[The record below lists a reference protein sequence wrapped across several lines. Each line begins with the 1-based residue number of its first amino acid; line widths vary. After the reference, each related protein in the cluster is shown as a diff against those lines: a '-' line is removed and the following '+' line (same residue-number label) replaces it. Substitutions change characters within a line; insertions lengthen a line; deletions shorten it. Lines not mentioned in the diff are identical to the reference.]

1 MKLPK
6 GVKKLKTAGSK
17 TALADAISQLCA
29 QEFNGHIRVTAPQGV
44 KEAGIL
50 VFLQS
55 IPQLAVYQSP
65 DRSVYGH
72 EALAEIGRISTY
84 NGSVVRAEAYFT
96 HDLVEVDGIV
106 SKMRKAAVGEK
117 DLAAVGVRLPGSK
130 AKAARPP
137 AAAPATTAPALKAPA
152 APPAPPATKAVLPAV
167 RVAKPARPAATRPP
181 APPQEA
187 PAKAEPVVPKAVQR
201 PARPKAPAEDRL
213 AITPRVEGADAPAK
227 PAPAPRPGP
236 GGEGG
241 DEDFLRVLKDAGLSP
256 PAGGSQ
262 AEGTISGDDIDQYI
276 AAFETYIDKSKHPEA
291 ARGPSGPDLHGVV
304 DEIMDE
310 MVAAAGDDEW
320 TKGFIESQRDLV
332 LEKVATSS
340 RQLEG
345 LARQRDSVG
354 EERTSLVE
362 ISRTFQD
369 VLRAT
374 EQEAMKHKEE
384 LDRIAE
390 EEGEDADWLKTES
403 ANLEQ
408 QAQRLS
414 DMERVLAGVL
424 STHQR
429 RFERLESELEEA
441 EAETTTEVK
450 KELVDLETLK
460 KDFLEEMRDRIRG
473 MSTTAEGAP
482 SPAGAAKAARSI
494 SEGIHEQVEELERE
508 RAALAEEGRAL
519 EGEER
524 VAQERQQELDV
535 DREVE
540 VRSRLDE
547 LGAREATLKK
557 REDSLVEMERRLQ
570 ADRGLVEDELSKSR
584 SSQARL
590 RALEAEVQ
598 RREDGLKARE
608 SELEDSQREIGDV
621 DAKLRELRAS
631 EARLKAREMQLVARE
646 SELTT
651 ASDRVRKEREEEVE
665 LDLRHVG
672 EMERELKVRQ
682 EEYAKAQRE
691 AEGRIGQLQG
701 ELEIHRDRVKVL
713 EGRLSVLQEAEARA
727 RRLEESIAGGRS
739 SAVAGGVDEKELKRI
754 LTYLDDLLAHLP
766 ESKVEE
772 FSQSEYFELYD
783 RILRKLGI

>member
-17 TALADAISQLCA
+17 TALADAITQLCA

-65 DRSVYGH
+65 DRSVYGQ
-72 EALAEIGRISTY
+72 EALVEIGRISAY
-84 NGSVVRAEAYFT
+84 DGSVVRAEAYFT
-96 HDLVEVDGIV
+96 HDLVEVDSIV
-106 SKMRKAAVGEK
+106 SKMRKAAVNEK
-117 DLAAVGVRLPGSK
+117 DLAVVGVKLPGIK
-130 AKAARPP
+130 AGASR
-137 AAAPATTAPALKAPA
+137 APSATPA
-152 APPAPPATKAVLPAV
+152 APPAPAAPKGELPPI
-167 RVAKPARPAATRPP
+167 RVTRPEPPSAARPP
-181 APPQEA
+181 APKG
-187 PAKAEPVVPKAVQR
+187 AKG
-201 PARPKAPAEDRL
+201 PARPRVPEEDRL
-213 AITPRVEGADAPAK
+213 ALSPRVAEGGAPAK
-227 PAPAPRPGP
+227 PAPGAKPGP
-236 GGEGG
+236 EGEEG
-241 DEDFLRVLKDAGLSP
+241 DEEFLKVLKEVGMSP
-256 PAGGSQ
+256 PAGGNQ
-262 AEGTISGDDIDQYI
+262 AEGTISGDEIDQYI
-276 AAFETYIDKSKHPEA
+276 AAFETYIDKSTRPET
-291 ARGPSGPDLHGVV
+291 ARRPSGADLNVIV

-332 LEKVATSS
+332 LDKVSASS
-340 RQLEG
+340 TQLEG
-345 LARQRDSVG
+345 LARQRDSVA
-354 EERTSLVE
+354 EERTTLAE

-374 EQEAMKHKEE
+374 EQESRKHKEE

-408 QAQRLS
+408 QSERLS

-429 RFERLESELEEA
+429 RFEHLESELEEA
-441 EAETTTEVK
+441 EVETTTEVK

-473 MSTTAEGAP
+473 MSTTAEGEP
-482 SPAGAAKAARSI
+482 SPSGTAKAARSI
-494 SEGIHEQVEELERE
+494 SEGIHEQVEELEKE
-508 RAALAEEGRAL
+508 RAALDEEGRAL

-524 VAQERQQELDV
+524 AVQERQQELDV

-540 VRSRLDE
+540 VKARLGE
-547 LGAREATLKK
+547 LAEREAALKK
-557 REDSLVEMERRLQ
+557 REDALMEMERRLQ
-570 ADRGLVEDELSKSR
+570 ADRGLVEEELSKSR

-608 SELEDSQREIGDV
+608 SEIEDSQREIGDV
-621 DAKLRELRAS
+621 ENKLHEMRAT

-646 SELTT
+646 SELTA
-651 ASDRVRKEREEEVE
+651 ASDRTRKEREEGVE
-665 LDLRHVG
+665 LDLKRVG
-672 EMERELKVRQ
+672 EMERELKRRQ
-682 EEYAKAQRE
+682 QEYSKAQKE
-691 AEGRIGQLQG
+691 AEGRIGKLQE
-701 ELEIHRDRVKVL
+701 ELDIHRDRVKVL
-713 EGRLSVLQEAEARA
+713 EGRLSVLQDAEVRA
-727 RRLEESIAGGRS
+727 RRLEESIASGMS
-739 SAVAGGVDEKELKRI
+739 SAATGGVDEEDLKRI

>member
-1 MKLPK
+1 LKLPK

-17 TALADAISQLCA
+17 TALADAIAQLCA

-50 VFLQS
+50 VFIQS

-65 DRSVYGH
+65 DRSVYGQ

-96 HDLVEVDGIV
+96 HDLVEVDSIV
-106 SKMRKAAVGEK
+106 SKMRKAAVSEK
-117 DLAAVGVRLPGSK
+117 DLAAVGVKLPG
-130 AKAARPP
+130 AKAGAARTPP
-137 AAAPATTAPALKAPA
+137 AAPTVPPAPA
-152 APPAPPATKAVLPAV
+152 APRGEPPAKRVIRPERPAP
-167 RVAKPARPAATRPP
+167 ARLP

-187 PAKAEPVVPKAVQR
+187 PAKAEPLVPSVVKG

-213 AITPRVEGADAPAK
+213 ALSPRAAEASAPAK

-236 GGEGG
+236 EGEEGHK
-241 DEDFLRVLKDAGLSP
+241 EFLKVLKEVGMSP
-256 PAGGSQ
+256 PAGGNQ
-262 AEGTISGDDIDQYI
+262 AEGTISGDEIDQYI
-276 AAFETYIDKSKHPEA
+276 AAFETYIDKSTRPEA
-291 ARGPSGPDLHGVV
+291 ARRPSGADLNVIV

-332 LEKVATSS
+332 LDKVSASS
-340 RQLEG
+340 EQLEG
-345 LARQRDSVG
+345 LARQRDSVV
-354 EERTSLVE
+354 EERTTLAE

-374 EQEAMKHKEE
+374 EQESRKHKEE
-384 LDRIAE
+384 LDRIAQ

-408 QAQRLS
+408 QSQRLS

-441 EAETTTEVK
+441 EVETTAEVK

-494 SEGIHEQVEELERE
+494 SEGIHEQVEELEKE
-508 RAALAEEGRAL
+508 RAGLEEEGRAL

-524 VAQERQQELDV
+524 AAQDRQQELDV

-540 VRSRLDE
+540 VRARLEE
-547 LGAREATLKK
+547 LGEREAALKK
-557 REDSLVEMERRLQ
+557 REDALVEMEGRLQ
-570 ADRGLVEDELSKSR
+570 ADRGLVEEELSKSR

-608 SELEDSQREIGDV
+608 SELEDSQREIGD
-621 DAKLRELRAS
+621 AETKLREVRAT

-646 SELTT
+646 SELTS
-651 ASDRVRKEREEEVE
+651 ASDRARKEREEEVE
-665 LDLRHVG
+665 LDLRRVG
-672 EMERELKVRQ
+672 EMERELKLRQ
-682 EEYAKAQRE
+682 QEYSKALKE
-691 AEGRIGQLQG
+691 SEGRIGQLQE
-701 ELEIHRDRVKVL
+701 ELDIHRDRVKVL
-713 EGRLSVLQEAEARA
+713 EGRLSVLQDAEARA
-727 RRLEESIAGGRS
+727 RRLEESIASGRS
-739 SAVAGGVDEKELKRI
+739 SAAAGSVDSEDLKRI